1 MYLPSQFREDR
12 PQVLRAFIAR
22 HPLGTLVAM
31 TNEGLVANHIPMLWR
46 ERGDTPGMLEGHV
59 AKANPL
65 WKTLAPGVP
74 VLAIFM
80 GATHYLTPSWYP
92 AKQLDGKVVPTWNY
106 SVVHA
111 HGAIRFFDSP
121 EEALVKVRHL
131 TERQEAARREPWA
144 VTDAPREYLD
154 SMLRRII
161 PFEIS
166 LTRLQGKFKAS
177 QHRPADERDAV
188 TAALRQEGVDEASI
202 EELIRPP
209 TPP

>member
-22 HPLGTLVAM
+22 HPLGTLVA
-31 TNEGLVANHIPMLWR
+31 TTSEGLVANHIPMFWCAR
-46 ERGDTPGMLEGHV
+46 ADTLGILEGHV
-59 AKANPL
+59 ARANPI
-65 WKTLAPGVP
+65 WKNLAAEAS
-74 VLAIFM
+74 VLVIFM

-92 AKQLDGKVVPTWNY
+92 AKQVDGKVVPTWNY

-111 HGAIRFFDSP
+111 HGAIRFCESP
-121 EEALVKVRHL
+121 EEALLKVRQL

-144 VTDAPREYLD
+144 VTDAPREYLA

-161 PFEIS
+161 PFEIV

-177 QHRPADERDAV
+177 QHRPADERAAV
-188 TAALRQEGVDEASI
+188 TAALRQEGLDEASI
-202 EELIRPP
+202 EELVRPP
-209 TPP
+209 TEP